1 MEQYNIHQP
10 IRFTSGMY
18 RLNDEPNFNYQ
29 LNRVIHWNGGTLG
42 DVKRA
47 AHKIHTGADWK
58 RALISLGNRA
68 YKENR
73 IAPAIGYYR
82 MSEFFME
89 DGDPDKLKYYKRAT
103 AMFYAYYA
111 DYFAGDAPIIERLSV
126 PYEGIELPVW
136 HLKPEG
142 ETKDTIL
149 LHGGND
155 SYMEEFLFS
164 VLYLRECGFELYL
177 FEGPGQGG
185 VVRMQGKHFT
195 HEWERPVKAMLDH
208 LHLQDVTIIG
218 ISLGGYLAPR
228 AAAFDKRITKVI
240 CWSVFPSFLGSVIGT
255 QGKSLETAFYAM
267 MKLRAKPLLNLVFGI
282 KCKKDPM
289 VNWAI
294 RHGMY
299 AYEADSPYDWAK
311 KLERYDIRPVAHRLT
326 QDVLILGASADHFI
340 DYHKISQ
347 EIDAMTNVRSLTFR
361 LFTEQE
367 NAANHCQV
375 GNAKLAL
382 DTIMNWIMETNRKN
396 SEIAGNLRF

>member
-1 MEQYNIHQP
+1 MKKYDIRQP
-10 IRFTSGMY
+10 IHFTSGMY
-18 RLNDEPNFNYQ
+18 QLNPEPNFNYQ
-29 LNRVIHWNGGTLG
+29 LNRVIHWNGGTLE
-42 DVKRA
+42 DVKQISKR
-47 AHKIHTGADWK
+47 IRSSRDWK
-58 RALISLGNRA
+58 RELITLGNRT
-68 YKENR
+68 YKEGR
-73 IAPAIGYYR
+73 TAPAIGYYR

-89 DGDPDKLKYYKRAT
+89 DGDPDKRKYYQRAT
-103 AMFYAYYA
+103 NLFYGYYA
-111 DYFAGDAPIIERLSV
+111 DYFAGDAPVIERIFV
-126 PYEGIELPVW
+126 PYEGITLPVW
-136 HLKPEG
+136 HLKPAG
-142 ETKDTIL
+142 TPKDTIL

-155 SYMEEFLFS
+155 SYMEEFLFT
-164 VLYLRECGFELYL
+164 VLYLQKCGFEVYL

-185 VVRMQGKHFT
+185 VLRLQGKHFT
-195 HEWERPVKAMLDH
+195 HEWERPVKAILDH
-208 LHLQDVTIIG
+208 LHLQNVTIVG

-255 QGKSLETAFYAM
+255 QGKALETAFYAM
-267 MKLRAKPLLNLVFGI
+267 MKFRAKPLLNLVFRA

-294 RHGMY
+294 RHGMF

-311 KLERYDIRPVAHRLT
+311 KLEAYDIRPVAGRLT

-340 DYHKISQ
+340 DYHKVSQ

-367 NAANHCQV
+367 AAANHCQV

-382 DTIMNWIMETNRKN
+382 DTIMNWITETNRKN
-396 SEIAGNLRF
+396 AEIEEKTK

>member
-1 MEQYNIHQP
+1 MDKYDIRQP

-18 RLNDEPNFNYQ
+18 HLNEEPNFNYQ
-29 LNRVIHWNGGTLG
+29 LCRVIHWNGGTLE
-42 DVKRA
+42 DVQKVGKR
-47 AHKIHTGADWK
+47 IRSSADWK
-58 RALISLGNRA
+58 RALIALGDRA
-68 YKENR
+68 YKEGR
-73 IAPAIGYYR
+73 ISPAIGYYR

-89 DGDPDKLKYYKRAT
+89 DGDPDKLRYYKRAT
-103 AMFYAYYA
+103 AMFYAYYR
-111 DYFAGDAPIIERLSV
+111 DYFTGDTPIIERLAV
-126 PYEGIELPVW
+126 PYEGIVLPVW
-136 HLKPEG
+136 HLAPEG
-142 ETKDTIL
+142 TPKDTIV

-164 VLYLRECGFELYL
+164 VLYLRECGFEVYL

-185 VVRMQGKHFT
+185 VVRTQGKHFT
-195 HEWERPVKAMLDH
+195 HEWERPVKAVLDH

-228 AAAFDKRITKVI
+228 AAAFDARIKKVV

-255 QGKSLETAFYAM
+255 QGKVLETAFYAM
-267 MKLRAKPLLNLVFGI
+267 MKLHAKPLLNLVFGI

-299 AYEADSPYDWAK
+299 AYEADSPYNWAK
-311 KLERYDIRPVAHRLT
+311 KLARYDIRPVAHRLT

-340 DYHKISQ
+340 DYHKVSQ

-367 NAANHCQV
+367 SAADHCQV

-382 DTIMNWIMETNRKN
+382 DTIMHWITETDRKN
-396 SEIAGNLRF
+396 AELTSGGR

>member
-1 MEQYNIHQP
+1 MDKYDIRQP

-18 RLNDEPNFNYQ
+18 HLNEEPNFNYQ
-29 LNRVIHWNGGTLG
+29 LCRVIHWNGGTLE
-42 DVKRA
+42 DVQKVGKR
-47 AHKIHTGADWK
+47 IRSSADWK
-58 RALISLGNRA
+58 RALIALGDRA
-68 YKENR
+68 YKEGR
-73 IAPAIGYYR
+73 ISPAIGYYR

-89 DGDPDKLKYYKRAT
+89 DGDPDKLRYYKRAT
-103 AMFYAYYA
+103 AMFYAYYR
-111 DYFAGDAPIIERLSV
+111 DYFTGDTPIIERLAV
-126 PYEGIELPVW
+126 PYEGIALPVW
-136 HLKPEG
+136 HLAPEG
-142 ETKDTIL
+142 TPKDTIV

-164 VLYLRECGFELYL
+164 VLYLRECGFEVYL

-185 VVRMQGKHFT
+185 VVRTQGKHFT
-195 HEWERPVKAMLDH
+195 HEWERPVKAVLDH

-228 AAAFDKRITKVI
+228 AAAFDARIKKVV

-255 QGKSLETAFYAM
+255 QGKVLETAFYAM
-267 MKLRAKPLLNLVFGI
+267 MKLHAKPLLNLVFGI

-299 AYEADSPYDWAK
+299 AYEADSPYNWAK
-311 KLERYDIRPVAHRLT
+311 KLARYDIRPVAHRLT

-340 DYHKISQ
+340 DYHKVSQ

-367 NAANHCQV
+367 SAADHCQV

-382 DTIMNWIMETNRKN
+382 DTIMHWITETDRKN
-396 SEIAGNLRF
+396 AELTSGGR

>member
-1 MEQYNIHQP
+1 MDKYDIRQP

-18 RLNDEPNFNYQ
+18 HLNEEPNFNYQ
-29 LNRVIHWNGGTLG
+29 LCRVIHWNGGTLE
-42 DVKRA
+42 DVQKVGKR
-47 AHKIHTGADWK
+47 IRSSADWK
-58 RALISLGNRA
+58 RALIALGDRA
-68 YKENR
+68 YKEGR
-73 IAPAIGYYR
+73 ISPAIGYYR

-89 DGDPDKLKYYKRAT
+89 DGDPDKLRYYKRAT
-103 AMFYAYYA
+103 AMFYAYYR
-111 DYFAGDAPIIERLSV
+111 DYFTGDTPIIERLAV
-126 PYEGIELPVW
+126 PYEGIVLPVW
-136 HLKPEG
+136 HLAPEG
-142 ETKDTIL
+142 TPKDTIV

-164 VLYLRECGFELYL
+164 VLYLRECGFEVYL

-185 VVRMQGKHFT
+185 VVRTQGKHFT
-195 HEWERPVKAMLDH
+195 HEWERPVKAVLDH

-228 AAAFDKRITKVI
+228 AAAFDARIKKVV

-255 QGKSLETAFYAM
+255 QGKALETAFYAM
-267 MKLRAKPLLNLVFGI
+267 MKLHAKPLLNLVFGI

-311 KLERYDIRPVAHRLT
+311 KLARYDIRPVAHRLT

-340 DYHKISQ
+340 DYHKVSQ

-367 NAANHCQV
+367 SAADHCQV

-382 DTIMNWIMETNRKN
+382 DTIMHWITETDRKN
-396 SEIAGNLRF
+396 AELTSGGR